1 MIDISE
7 RHFFFENEGES
18 LLGVVHVPERQRCG
32 ALLLLH
38 GWAGYRIG
46 AHRML
51 VKLARAATQQGF
63 VAMRFDFRGRGD
75 SGGDAGATTLSTMIS
90 DTVQAAS
97 VLTDEYEVA
106 RVSLVGDCSGSEVA
120 IGAGSLIAAA
130 DSMVLWSAPMVAADR
145 SAARQ
150 AKRADVLRQYVRK
163 VFRAETWR
171 KLLGGRLRLDMIRQT
186 MKRGGAGAGEETAPT
201 DREVDWLG
209 RFGEFRGERLFIYGG
224 SDPGAPSAQQHYQRL
239 STEAGCAF
247 NCHVVAGANHAFYSL
262 AWERE
267 VIETTLDWL
276 AQRYQGDE
284 QSDDL

>member
-1 MIDISE
+1 MINTSE

-18 LLGVVHVPERQRCG
+18 LLGVVHVPQRQRIG
-32 ALLLLH
+32 ALVLLH

-51 VKLARAATQQGF
+51 VKLARAAAQQGF
-63 VAMRFDFRGRGD
+63 VTMRFDFRGRGD

-97 VLTDEYEVA
+97 VLTDEYQVA
-106 RVSLVGDCSGSEVA
+106 KVGLVGDCSGSEVA
-120 IGAGSLIAAA
+120 IGAGPLIAAA
-130 DSMVLWSAPMVAADR
+130 DSMVLWSAPTVGADR

-150 AKRADVLRQYVRK
+150 AKRADVLRQYIRK
-163 VFRAETWR
+163 MFRAETWG
-171 KLLGGRLRLDMIRQT
+171 KLLGGRLRLDMIRQA
-186 MKRGGAGAGEETAPT
+186 MKRGGAGAGEETAPI
-201 DREVDWLG
+201 DRQVDWRG
-209 RFGEFRGERLFIYGG
+209 RFREFAGERLFIYGG
-224 SDPGAPSAQQHYQRL
+224 SDPGATSAQQHYERL
-239 STEAGCAF
+239 SAEAGRAF

-276 AQRYQGDE
+276 AQRYQWDE